1 MSNAID
7 MIRKNPKA
15 HQVSEKF
22 DKIILQRIQ
31 HFQTNLDDNFHHELA
46 YVPVAVAALL
56 RHNPQLIA
64 PSVQAFCYRD
74 PIDMKACRAMRYFPP
89 ENRVLTRVK
98 FTKCLYAMLMHNNY
112 MPDRRTG
119 WQMPPPSSSD
129 FKASLI
135 GVKLACGFE
144 ILASQTKSNK
154 PDDVEND
161 REWSK
166 YLESLKSRNYFR
178 NLIEGSKDYQ
188 ELLSQAKE
196 FYVDNRDSMK
206 ITPKIGREILTKI
219 KELDVNVDE
228 FRKLESNLQASDSDD
243 WLNINVEDLDAM
255 LTTRYGIKNLL
266 STSKDP
272 NANTAGQLT
281 EMLSGFLEKKSEFD
295 GVDMNSNVSSAV
307 ESLKCHE
314 NGQMSQASMKI
325 AGESKQQSKKSS
337 SSNKIDF
344 DPDAFASIV
353 QNMLDLVIPED
364 DWESASDMS
373 DYENDEDLLAKNID
387 ELTKT
392 AYKNSNKKKS
402 VEKMENYMK
411 QMDKELSKTT
421 IGKSFERTTTTTKST
436 ESTEGEAT
444 KATTDDFDDVEDFQ
458 PVNIDMNTVKNMLES
473 FQLEGASAGP
483 TTNLI
488 NSIIENKE
496 TNV

>member
-1 MSNAID
+1 MSTAIEI
-7 MIRKNPKA
+7 IRKNPKA
-15 HQVSEKF
+15 QQVPEKV
-22 DKIILQRIQ
+22 DKAVRDRIQ
-31 HFQTNLDDNFHHELA
+31 HFQTNLDDNFHNQTA

-56 RHNPQLIA
+56 RNNPQFIA
-64 PSVQAFCYRD
+64 PAVQAFCYRD

-89 ENRVLTRVK
+89 ENRVHTRVK

-119 WQMPPPSSSD
+119 WQMPPPSSPD
-129 FKASLI
+129 FKSSLI

-144 ILASQTKSNK
+144 ILASQTKSTQ

-166 YLESLKSRNYFR
+166 YLESLQTRNYFR
-178 NLIEGSKDYQ
+178 DLIEGSKEYQ

-196 FYVDNRDSMK
+196 FYLDNRDSMK
-206 ITPKIGREILTKI
+206 ITPKIGQEIVTKI
-219 KELDVNVDE
+219 KELDMNVDE
-228 FRKLESNLQASDSDD
+228 FRKLEAGLAESDSDD

-266 STSKDP
+266 SKDP
-272 NANTAGQLT
+272 NANTGQLS
-281 EMLSGFLEKKSEFD
+281 EMLSGFLDKKSEFD
-295 GVDMNSNVSSAV
+295 GVDMNSNVPSSV
-307 ESLKCHE
+307 ETMKCHE
-314 NGQMSQASMKI
+314 NGHVSNAPMKI
-325 AGESKQQSKKSS
+325 AGESKQN
-337 SSNKIDF
+337 SNKIDF

-364 DWESASDMS
+364 DWESGSDMS
-373 DYENDEDLLAKNID
+373 DYDNDEDLLAKNID
-387 ELTKT
+387 ELTK
-392 AYKNSNKKKS
+392 KS
-402 VEKMENYMK
+402 KMGGKSKMETYMQ
-411 QMDKELSKTT
+411 QMDRELAKTT
-421 IGKSFERTTTTTKST
+421 VGKSFETQK
-436 ESTEGEAT
+436 EAT
-444 KATTDDFDDVEDFQ
+444 KASADDFDDVEDFQ
-458 PVNIDMNTVKNMLES
+458 PVDIDMNAVKNMLES